1 MTEVERLENEVEQT
15 RERVSDLL
23 EELKERAA
31 PSQIMEDIV
40 DYARDSARNAGNGLV
55 RNLSNRVQSHPL
67 PYTLIG
73 AGLAWLIVSSL
84 KGRSDPYATPSR
96 DMYPTRRGVDS
107 MPRGE
112 LHAHDWTERG
122 RDTIEHT
129 AGDVSRRV
137 SETADRVSTT
147 VSETAAAATERAS
160 GMIGDASRLASTAAS
175 DASHAVSDA
184 VHRASAGLQQ
194 ARFAVEDGYHNALRA
209 SHGARD
215 YAEQHGAEL
224 KHFVEERP
232 LVMAGLG
239 IAIGAAL
246 GAVLPKTEAEDR
258 MLGETS
264 RKLKDQAQ
272 QAASDGIDRLGKVAE
287 EGLRKGKQAV
297 EQKAERQLAATSDEG
312 WHSGEQMGSGSGSS
326 KGSNAAE

>member
-1 MTEVERLENEVEQT
+1 MTEVERLENEAEQT
-15 RERVSDLL
+15 RERVSGLL
-23 EELKERAA
+23 KELKERTA

-40 DYARDSARNAGNGLV
+40 DYARDGARNAGNGLV
-55 RNLSNRVQSHPL
+55 RNLSDRVQSHPV

-73 AGLAWLIVSSL
+73 AGLAWLIVSAL

-112 LHAHDWTERG
+112 VHAHDWADRG
-122 RDTIEHT
+122 REAIEH
-129 AGDVSRRV
+129 AADDVSHRV
-137 SETADRVSTT
+137 SDATGRLSTT

-160 GMIGDASRLASTAAS
+160 GMIHDATRIAGNAAS
-175 DASHAVSDA
+175 GASHAMSDA
-184 VHRASAGLQQ
+184 VHRASTGLQQ
-194 ARFAVEDGYHNALRA
+194 ARFAVEDGYHGALRA
-209 SHGARD
+209 GHDARD
-215 YAEQHGAEL
+215 YAERHGGEL

-239 IAIGAAL
+239 VALGAAL
-246 GAVLPKTEAEDR
+246 GAALPKTGAEDR

-264 RKLKDQAQ
+264 RKLKDQAR

-287 EGLRKGKQAV
+287 QGLRQGKQAV
-297 EQKAERQLAATSDEG
+297 EQEAGRQLAAASNEG
-312 WHSGEQMGSGSGSS
+312 SRSGEQMGGANPS